1 VKNLILIPDM
11 PENNLPVFSI
21 ITPTSSRP
29 LLLMRTIK
37 SVLNQ
42 TFTDFEHIIVDDDN
56 DPETGN
62 IVKGIEDRRIVF
74 LQHHSPKGA
83 AAGYNTGIKVSR
95 GRFILFL
102 DDDDEYLPS
111 FLEKMYNRFSGAD
124 PNIGFIWAGI
134 SRILDSEAGEK
145 VLYSKVWPSK
155 FKTRESGVC
164 EATSIGN
171 GFGVCV
177 RRECIDIIGLYDES
191 LKIGEDTDFLFRLVR
206 LFDFETIPEILV
218 KIHQHGPTQLTD
230 KRNYPVRL
238 ELRENILKRHSDLLN
253 EFPRLYYLHY
263 KAVAE
268 LCYSLRLKQKGRKT
282 IFSIINK
289 SPFHFLSYADLLFFE
304 LTGKDTSSFLHRSR
318 LICIAHIFRK

>member
-1 VKNLILIPDM
+1 M
-11 PENNLPVFSI
+11 SENNPPVFSI

-29 LLLMRTIK
+29 LLLMRTII

-42 TFTDFEHIIVDDDN
+42 TFTDFEHIIVDDAN
-56 DPETGN
+56 DTETCN
-62 IVKGIEDRRIVF
+62 IVKGIEDRRIVYI
-74 LQHHSPKGA
+74 QHESPKGA
-83 AAGYNTGIKVSR
+83 AAGYNSGIKISR
-95 GRFILFL
+95 GKFILFL

-111 FLEKMYNRFSGAD
+111 FLEKMYNRFSETD
-124 PNIGFIWAGI
+124 LNIGFIWAGI
-134 SRILDSEAGEK
+134 SRILDSETGEK

-155 FKTRESGVC
+155 FTTRESGIC

-177 RRECIDIIGLYDES
+177 RKECIDAIGLYDES

-206 LFDFETIPEILV
+206 LFNFETIPEILV

-230 KRNYPVRL
+230 KSNYPVRL
-238 ELRENILKRHSDLLN
+238 ELREKILNKHSDLLHQ
-253 EFPRLYYLHY
+253 FPKLYYLHY

-282 IFSIINK
+282 IFSIIKK
-289 SPFHFLSYADLLFFE
+289 SPFLLLSYSDLLFFE
-304 LTGKDTSSFLHRSR
+304 LTGKDTSSFLHRTG
-318 LICIAHIFRK
+318 LINIVHLYRKIVS